1 MNVLECL
8 ELYRTLTLEIMDK
21 VKKDEEID
29 DLINKRSKILAAL
42 KEINFSK
49 EEIIEIANTLKLL
62 ELEEELEAL
71 VIKERT
77 EIKKQIE
84 SLKKARQANSNY
96 NRIENKSRVFNK
108 IM

>member
-1 MNVLECL
+1 MNALEYL
-8 ELYRTLTLEIMDK
+8 KLYRTLTLEIMDK
-21 VKKDEEID
+21 IKKDEEID
-29 DLINKRSKILAAL
+29 SLISKRDEILEAL
-42 KEINFSK
+42 KERDFSK
-49 EEIIEIANTLKLL
+49 EEIIEIGNSLKLL

-71 VIKERT
+71 VIKERA

-84 SLKKARQANSNY
+84 SLKKGRQANSNY

>member
-1 MNVLECL
+1 MNALEYF

-21 VKKDEEID
+21 IKKDEEID
-29 DLINKRSKILAAL
+29 SLISKRNEILEAL
-42 KEINFSK
+42 KESDFPK
-49 EEIIEIANTLKLL
+49 EEIIEIGNSLKLL

-84 SLKKARQANSNY
+84 SLKKGRQANSNY
-96 NRIENKSRVFNK
+96 NRIENKSRIFNK